1 MTGKAER
8 LWRVVVNRYTSPDL
22 ESPPSKERLG
32 LIVSAESSDAALNIA
47 EEYYENNGTFGPIL
61 YGVEAVEAA
70 SIELPLEIL
79 V

>member
-22 ESPPSKERLG
+22 KSPPSKERLG
-32 LIVSAESSDAALNIA
+32 LVVSADSSDAALEIG
-47 EEYYENNGTFGPIL
+47 ERYYENNGAFGPIL